1 MVASCLSFTTV
12 GKPAPVPERNRRIYF
27 IGAGLSK
34 ALGLPNTA
42 ELLAEVLELARHS
55 KRWGVTERLPERVDA
70 AFKYFYPD
78 AANKGYRPDVVDFF
92 SALRTYIDV
101 GAGLRGGF
109 KDAPELFRSLK
120 FAIAQLLVEGIRNV
134 EGKLQT
140 GHSYLERIVKP
151 GNIVVTSN
159 WDLAL
164 ERYAALHSIP
174 LRLTGYSKN
183 EFVLLKLHGS
193 IDWCAVGRRSGRY
206 TDASYASL
214 RERLFA
220 PSTYRLTLPT
230 EPEELVRIRALEGW
244 RSGWSRV
251 SSRALDLHMVTMA
264 RGKAGEL
271 GPLHEIWRD
280 AYSALSR
287 ASRLDIVGYSLPDD
301 DIEIR
306 TLLRA
311 AIQRGAGPR
320 RIVTRNPAPDV
331 HERVWRLLSRNAEPN
346 YQAIRP
352 L

>member
-1 MVASCLSFTTV
+1 VPT
-12 GKPAPVPERNRRIYF
+12 PIPERNRRVYF
-27 IGAGLSK
+27 VGAGLSK

-42 ELLAEVLELARHS
+42 ELLTGVLKLARKS
-55 KRWGVTERLPERVDA
+55 KRWTQTERLPRRVED

-109 KDAPELFRSLK
+109 SDAPELFRSLK
-120 FAIAQLLVEGIRNV
+120 FAIAQLLVSCIRDIDD
-134 EGKLQT
+134 GLKQ
-140 GHSYLERIVKP
+140 GHPYLERIVQP

-159 WDLAL
+159 WDLVF
-164 ERYAALHSIP
+164 ERYAALHDVP
-174 LRLTGYSKN
+174 LRLTGFKKN

-193 IDWCAVGRRSGRY
+193 IDWCAVGRRSRRY
-206 TDASYASL
+206 SDAAYASL
-214 RERLFA
+214 HERLFA
-220 PSTYRLTLPT
+220 PSRYRIKVPRAQD
-230 EPEELVRIRALEGW
+230 ELVRIRALEGW
-244 RSGWSRV
+244 RNGWSRI

-264 RGKAGEL
+264 RGKAGDL
-271 GPLHEIWRD
+271 GPLQEIWRD

-287 ASRLDIVGYSLPDD
+287 ASRIEIVGYSLPDD

-311 AIQRGAGPR
+311 AIQRGDGPGTL
-320 RIVTRNPAPDV
+320 VTRNPAPDV
-331 HERVWRLLSRNAEPN
+331 HERVWRFLSRDAKPN
-346 YQAIRP
+346 YQGVPP